1 LDTPLSSILRP
12 GPAAPGNDETR
23 RDQPVDGGNP
33 NVRPEE
39 NQNPR
44 PFFQDDW
51 PARNVQDPDAAARA
65 ALESSPIMRQPQEF
79 RPIAQQPQ
87 LTRPVGHQPQEARPA
102 AYQPTQDSRVTASY
116 QPQENRH
123 QPVQTAQPLA
133 QARAATYQP
142 QANQT
147 QPVQPV
153 AQQPQVSRPVP
164 EQQPVSNDDIFAGLE
179 AAALRDI
186 GDDVARKAPA
196 AEGENEGRGQGQG
209 QGQGQG
215 RKNRQGRQNREEDKG
230 ETSEDRPR
238 GELTKTDRQE
248 KRAAKLRRQE
258 AKGKGGAS
266 LPATTTGRAVEQQS
280 EKQPRKRDKGPKTST
295 SAPREWG
302 IPWTAISFLSMVLI
316 PAAIAAFYYVIVASP
331 QYQVETQFAVRGSS
345 QSSVATMGLGSLLGG
360 TTTQTG
366 DSYIVTSYV
375 ESLQLIRDVQQELGI
390 DLRQFYTRD
399 HIDWLY
405 RIEPDMPLEKFTE
418 YWRDMTDVSFNA
430 TTGNTTLY
438 IYAFSAEDSKAIADA
453 VLKVSERLV
462 NQLSEANRQQVMQV
476 ASKQVD
482 RAEERLRKVQAEVR
496 KLRAAEGTTDPQQVI
511 QIQTQLLTAM
521 ESQLSTLKTRLS
533 ALLKSVSPEA
543 PQAKALQ
550 KQIDALEVEIAN
562 QRAQLGNTSPVDGQ
576 KPANADASSLSEVLN
591 KFEELTIEQGF
602 ATQAYTTALAAFET
616 AIVEAQRQER
626 YFATFVTP
634 TRPEIAL
641 YPMRYLDSF
650 IAFLV
655 LLAVWMATQF
665 LYRSFRDH
673 AI

>member
-23 RDQPVDGGNP
+23 GEAPIDDGAANARPAAEGQSA
-33 NVRPEE
+33 VRPSY
-39 NQNPR
+39 
-44 PFFQDDW
+44 QDDR
-51 PARNVQDPDAAARA
+51 PLTRSLQDPDAAARA
-65 ALESSPIMRQPQEF
+65 ALEAAPTLRQPQDSWL
-79 RPIAQQPQ
+79 AGQQPQ
-87 LTRPVGHQPQEARPA
+87 ITRPVPYQPQDARPA
-102 AYQPTQDSRVTASY
+102 AYPPKEARVTASY
-116 QPQENRH
+116 QPQEAR
-123 QPVQTAQPLA
+123 QPAEARATGQQPPAAQPA
-133 QARAATYQP
+133 VQQASRSA
-142 QANQT
+142 
-147 QPVQPV
+147 
-153 AQQPQVSRPVP
+153 AQQPAP
-164 EQQPVSNDDIFAGLE
+164 NDDVFAGLE

-186 GDDVARKAPA
+186 GEDLSRQPPASDDEAPA
-196 AEGENEGRGQGQG
+196 
-209 QGQGQG
+209 
-215 RKNRQGRQNREEDKG
+215 KTNRQGRQNRADKADNKAG
-230 ETSEDRPR
+230 K
-238 GELTKTDRQE
+238 GELTKSERQE
-248 KRAAKLRRQE
+248 KRAEKLKRQE
-258 AKGKGGAS
+258 AKGKTRDGVS
-266 LPATTTGRAVEQQS
+266 LPATTTGRAVEGKS
-280 EKQPRKRDKGPKTST
+280 DKPVRKREKGPKTST
-295 SAPREWG
+295 AAPREWG
-302 IPWTAISFLSMVLI
+302 IPWTALSFLVMVLI
-316 PAAIAAFYYVIVASP
+316 PAAIAFFYYVFIASP

-345 QSSVATMGLGSLLGG
+345 QSSISTMGLPSILGG

-438 IYAFSAEDSKAIADA
+438 IYGFTAEDSKAIADA
-453 VLKVSERLV
+453 VLKVSEKLV

-482 RAEERLRKVQAEVR
+482 RAEERLRKVQAEIR
-496 KLRAAEGTTDPQQVI
+496 KLREQEKTTDPQALV
-511 QIQTQLLTAM
+511 QIQTQLTGNL
-521 ESQLSTLKTRLS
+521 EGQLSGLKTRLS
-533 ALLKSVSPEA
+533 ALLKSVSAEA

-550 KQIDALEVEIAN
+550 KQIDALEAQITE
-562 QRAQLGNTSPVDGQ
+562 QKSQLGNATGDG
-576 KPANADASSLSEVLN
+576 KDLSDEEKANLAEVLN
-591 KFEELTIEQGF
+591 KFEELTIEQTF

-626 YFATFVTP
+626 YFATFVAP

-655 LLAVWMATQF
+655 LLAAWMATQF

>member
-1 LDTPLSSILRP
+1 
-12 GPAAPGNDETR
+12 
-23 RDQPVDGGNP
+23 
-33 NVRPEE
+33 
-39 NQNPR
+39 
-44 PFFQDDW
+44 
-51 PARNVQDPDAAARA
+51 
-65 ALESSPIMRQPQEF
+65 
-79 RPIAQQPQ
+79 
-87 LTRPVGHQPQEARPA
+87 
-102 AYQPTQDSRVTASY
+102 
-116 QPQENRH
+116 
-123 QPVQTAQPLA
+123 
-133 QARAATYQP
+133 
-142 QANQT
+142 
-147 QPVQPV
+147 V
-153 AQQPQVSRPVP
+153 A
-164 EQQPVSNDDIFAGLE
+164 
-179 AAALRDI
+179 
-186 GDDVARKAPA
+186 
-196 AEGENEGRGQGQG
+196 
-209 QGQGQG
+209 
-215 RKNRQGRQNREEDKG
+215 
-230 ETSEDRPR
+230 
-238 GELTKTDRQE
+238 
-248 KRAAKLRRQE
+248 
-258 AKGKGGAS
+258 
-266 LPATTTGRAVEQQS
+266 
-280 EKQPRKRDKGPKTST
+280 
-295 SAPREWG
+295 
-302 IPWTAISFLSMVLI
+302 I
-316 PAAIAAFYYVIVASP
+316 PAAIAMFYYVFLASP

-438 IYAFSAEDSKAIADA
+438 VYGFSAEDSKAIADA
-453 VLKVSERLV
+453 VLKVSEKLV

-482 RAEERLRKVQAEVR
+482 RAEERLRKVQAEIR
-496 KLRAAEGTTDPQQVI
+496 KLRVEERITDPATLIQLQNQVTSGL
-511 QIQTQLLTAM
+511 Q
-521 ESQLSTLKTRLS
+521 SQLATLKTRLS
-533 ALLKSVSPEA
+533 ALLKSVSADA

-550 KQIDALEVEIAN
+550 KQIDALQTQIAEHE
-562 QRAQLGNTSPVDGQ
+562 AQLGNASGDSKKTLSDEE
-576 KPANADASSLSEVLN
+576 KANLAEVLN
-591 KFEELTIEQGF
+591 KFEELTIEQNF

-626 YFATFVTP
+626 YFATFVAP

-655 LLAVWMATQF
+655 LLAAWMATQF

>member
-1 LDTPLSSILRP
+1 MARSYQTVQPVVRPTPEAPAGTAQGRDTLAATRANFQSSADADRQQPSAIRPAQHFSQPLS
-12 GPAAPGNDETR
+12 
-23 RDQPVDGGNP
+23 QPVA
-33 NVRPEE
+33 RPVAEPVT
-39 NQNPR
+39 Q
-44 PFFQDDW
+44 
-51 PARNVQDPDAAARA
+51 AAARPAPQPPANADEIFDGLEEA
-65 ALESSPIMRQPQEF
+65 ALHDIDEDIR
-79 RPIAQQPQ
+79 A
-87 LTRPVGHQPQEARPA
+87 ARPA
-102 AYQPTQDSRVTASY
+102 VTDSKAAPT
-116 QPQENRH
+116 E
-123 QPVQTAQPLA
+123 
-133 QARAATYQP
+133 
-142 QANQT
+142 
-147 QPVQPV
+147 
-153 AQQPQVSRPVP
+153 SRPVTAD
-164 EQQPVSNDDIFAGLE
+164 SDDGAEDGKQKRRGKNRPGAQAQ
-179 AAALRDI
+179 AAA
-186 GDDVARKAPA
+186 GAS
-196 AEGENEGRGQGQG
+196 Q
-209 QGQGQG
+209 
-215 RKNRQGRQNREEDKG
+215 
-230 ETSEDRPR
+230 
-238 GELTKTDRQE
+238 ELTRTERQE
-248 KRAAKLRRQE
+248 RRAERLKRQE
-258 AKGKGGAS
+258 EKGKKSKGTS
-266 LPATTTGRAVEQQS
+266 LPAPVTGRALD
-280 EKQPRKRDKGPKTST
+280 EKLDKPVRKRDKGTKLPTTAPK
-295 SAPREWG
+295 EWG
-302 IPWTAISFLSMVLI
+302 IPWTAISFFAMVLI
-316 PAAIAAFYYVIVASP
+316 PAAIASLYYIMIASP

-366 DSYIVTSYV
+366 DSYIVSSYV

-399 HIDWLY
+399 NIDWLY

-418 YWRDMTDVSFNA
+418 YWRDMTEVSFNA

-462 NQLSEANRQQVMQV
+462 NQLSEENRQQVMQV

-496 KLRAAEGTTDPQQVI
+496 KLRVDEKITDPVALAQLQN
-511 QIQTQLLTAM
+511 QT
-521 ESQLSTLKTRLS
+521 LSTLRGNLSNLKTRHT

-543 PQAKALQ
+543 PQAKSIQ
-550 KQIDALEVEIAN
+550 KQIDALETQIAE
-562 QRAQLGNTSPVDGQ
+562 QEAQLGSTSTTG
-576 KPANADASSLSEVLN
+576 KSLSAEDKANLADVLN

-626 YFATFVTP
+626 YFATFVSP

-655 LLAVWMATQF
+655 LLAAWMATQF

>member
-23 RDQPVDGGNP
+23 QETPVEGGDA
-33 NVRPEE
+33 NVRPAD
-39 NQNPR
+39 NQASAR
-44 PFFQDDW
+44 PYPDERM
-51 PARNVQDPDAAARA
+51 PSRTVQDPDAAARA
-65 ALESSPIMRQPQEF
+65 ALEAVPMVRQPQDI
-79 RPIAQQPQ
+79 RPISQQPQ
-87 LTRPVGHQPQEARPA
+87 LTRPVGYQPQEMRP
-102 AYQPTQDSRVTASY
+102 AYQPQESRVTASY
-116 QPQENRH
+116 PPLDAR
-123 QPVQTAQPLA
+123 QPVQQ
-133 QARAATYQP
+133 RAAAYQP
-142 QANQT
+142 QVA
-147 QPVQPV
+147 QPV
-153 AQQPQVSRPVP
+153 AQQPVA
-164 EQQPVSNDDIFAGLE
+164 NDDIFAGLE

-186 GDDVARKAPA
+186 GDDVARRAPDEDDSAPA
-196 AEGENEGRGQGQG
+196 RER
-209 QGQGQG
+209 
-215 RKNRQGRQNREEDKG
+215 RQGRQNRGDKADKTG
-230 ETSEDRPR
+230 TGDRASK
-238 GELTKTDRQE
+238 GELTKTEKQE
-248 KRAAKLRRQE
+248 KRAERLKRQE
-258 AKGKGGAS
+258 EKGKTRGGNAS
-266 LPATTTGRAVEQQS
+266 LPATTTARAVEGRS
-280 EKQPRKRDKGPKTST
+280 DKAPRKRDRGPKTST
-295 SAPREWG
+295 AAPREWG
-302 IPWTAISFLSMVLI
+302 IPWTAISFLVMVAI
-316 PAAIAAFYYVIVASP
+316 PAAIAMFYYVFIASP
-331 QYQVETQFAVRGSS
+331 QYQVEAQFAVRGSS
-345 QSSVATMGLGSLLGG
+345 QSSISTMGLPSILGG

-366 DSYIVTSYV
+366 DSYIVTNYI
-375 ESLQLIRDVQQELGI
+375 ESLQLIRDVQQDLGI

-438 IYAFSAEDSKAIADA
+438 IYGFSAEDSKAMADA
-453 VLKVSERLV
+453 VLKVSEKLV

-496 KLRAAEGTTDPQQVI
+496 KLREQEKTTDPQALV
-511 QIQTQLLTAM
+511 QIQTQLTGNL
-521 ESQLSTLKTRLS
+521 EGQLSGLKTRLN

-550 KQIDALEVEIAN
+550 KQIDALEAQIVE
-562 QRAQLGNTSPVDGQ
+562 QKAQLGNAPGTGKDLSDEE
-576 KPANADASSLSEVLN
+576 KANLAEVLN

-626 YFATFVTP
+626 YFATFVAP

-655 LLAVWMATQF
+655 LLAAWMATQF